1 MDSKDDPSRKVTRR
15 KLLKGAATVAAGGA
29 AVAAWRT
36 AWKNSTYL
44 FLTRDAPTQAAHPD
58 AAWSGSAVRTYRP
71 LGNTGIHMSDI
82 SFGGA
87 DGRTPKSHRDLR
99 NIERYLPSECERLL
113 NFRVVELPFRP

>member
-1 MDSKDDPSRKVTRR
+1 
-15 KLLKGAATVAAGGA
+15 LKGAATVAAGGA

-44 FLTRDAPTQAAHPD
+44 FLTRDAPTEASASDP
-58 AAWSGSAVRTYRP
+58 AWGGSEVRTYRP

-87 DGRTPKSHRDLR
+87 GNLR
-99 NIERYLPSECERLL
+99 PRCGDARG
-113 NFRVVELPFRP
+113 